1 MASSTESAPAPEL
14 QWQRLSPWSVL
25 HFLFVQLKQSVSL
38 AIYIIPA
45 YVVGG
50 QKLLDS
56 QYLPLLLFGIAAAWL
71 ISSVLK
77 YVFFQ
82 FSVTPK
88 GIAIRSGVL
97 DRTFTDLPYERIQNV
112 KFDQP
117 FYFRFTDLVIVT
129 LDTAGSAKQ
138 EARFAGVSSEYAQV
152 VKSTVMQAHRRP
164 SSNPDTDSTDL
175 SGTQAE
181 LLNER
186 SIRDLILHGVTNN
199 RVWIILGT
207 LAPFYEQISG
217 FIFGQMN
224 ALRPQA
230 EAWLGEQVVSFWYMG
245 VMSVLVAIVLLIIM
259 ALFSITG
266 SVLMFYGYRLTRQDD
281 KYIRHSG
288 LLNRQEVSIKQ
299 SRVQIAR
306 QQQDWLDRLLGRVN
320 LYFEQNVTGRAN
332 PNELKA
338 THKLLVP
345 SVTVAESDQLTSNVF
360 PAQRAQHMDFTAI
373 HKRYFWRQLWLWVLP
388 LNVVIAFVCFKI
400 MGITGLLPVLLL
412 LSASCGLAF
421 LHWKRW
427 GIASDNQYIY
437 VRKGIIGID
446 YWCFPL
452 TKVQQV
458 IIKQSLFMR
467 RRKLTTLGFV
477 LASGKVSVPF
487 VATEFAAPLVEHV
500 LYEVEVKKPAWM

>member
-1 MASSTESAPAPEL
+1 MTTSTESVQTTST

-25 HFLFVQLKQSVSL
+25 HFLFLQLRQSVSF

-50 QKLLDS
+50 HKLIDS
-56 QYLPLLLFGIAAAWL
+56 EYFPLLLLAMGAGWA

-77 YVFFQ
+77 YYFFQ
-82 FSVTPK
+82 FTVTDK

-117 FYFRFTDLVIVT
+117 FYFRFNDLRIVT

-138 EARFAGVSSEYAQV
+138 EAHFAGVTSAYAQF
-152 VKSTVMQAHRRP
+152 VKETVMRAHRQQSATITEDSP
-164 SSNPDTDSTDL
+164 ASSTSDE
-175 SGTQAE
+175 Q

-186 SIRDLILHGVTNN
+186 SIRDLILHGITNN
-199 RVWIILGT
+199 RVWIVLGT

-217 FIFGQMN
+217 FIFRQMN

-230 EAWLGEQVVSFWYMG
+230 EVWLGEQVVALWYVG
-245 VMSVLVAIVLLIIM
+245 VMSVLIAIVLLILM
-259 ALFSITG
+259 ALFSIGG
-266 SVLMFYGYRLTRQDD
+266 SVLMFYGYRLTRQGD
-281 KYIRHSG
+281 KYIRNSG
-288 LLNRQEVSIKQ
+288 LLNRQEVSMKR

-320 LYFEQNVTGRAN
+320 LYFEQNVTGRSN

-345 SVTVAESDQLTSNVF
+345 SVTVAESDELTSNVF
-360 PAQRAQHMDFTAI
+360 SAQQARHMNFEPI
-373 HKRYFWRQLWLWVLP
+373 HIRFFWRQLMLWILP
-388 LNVVIAFVCFKI
+388 LTVLASIVSFKVL
-400 MGITGLLPVLLL
+400 GATGALPPLLILCAMVTLTYLR
-412 LSASCGLAF
+412 
-421 LHWKRW
+421 WQRW
-427 GIASDNQYIY
+427 GIASDADYIY

-452 TKVQQV
+452 AKVQQV
-458 IIKQSLFMR
+458 EVRQSLFMR
-467 RRKLTTLGFV
+467 RRQLSTLGFV
-477 LASGKVSVPF
+477 LASGRVKIPF
-487 VATEFAAPLVEHV
+487 VATDFASPLIERV
-500 LYEVEVKKPAWM
+500 LYEVEVKKPGWM